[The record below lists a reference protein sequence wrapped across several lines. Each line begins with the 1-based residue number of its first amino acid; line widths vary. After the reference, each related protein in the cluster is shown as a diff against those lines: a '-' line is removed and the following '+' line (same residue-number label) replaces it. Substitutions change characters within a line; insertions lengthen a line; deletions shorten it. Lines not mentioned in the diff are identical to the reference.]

1 MGSFVLQALQ
11 QPVEEKKEAVV
22 GSSSVGEGG
31 VADAGAG
38 AGESGKKPAGFLNF
52 GWSRS

>member
-11 QPVEEKKEAVV
+11 QPVEEKKEAAA
-22 GSSSVGEGG
+22 GSGGGEGG
-31 VADAGAG
+31 AAGAGAG
-38 AGESGKKPAGFLNF
+38 AGESEMKPTGFLNF